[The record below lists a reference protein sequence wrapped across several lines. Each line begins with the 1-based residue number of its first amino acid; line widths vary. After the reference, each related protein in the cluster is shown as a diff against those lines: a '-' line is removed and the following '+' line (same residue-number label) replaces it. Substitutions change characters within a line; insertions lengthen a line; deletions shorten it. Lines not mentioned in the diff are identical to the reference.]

1 MALGREMDQHA
12 PIAASDDDVGIQ
24 FEIVLV
30 DPDDAARRALHL
42 VLSGQRHRVRSYD
55 SPAALAEDPKA
66 VEADWLIVS
75 VRAGAQSLAAVGRLR
90 FRGWRGR
97 LAVIADAAA
106 MPERD
111 GVMIAA
117 RDLILAHPVAPH
129 AWQIGLT
136 AAG

>member
-1 MALGREMDQHA
+1 MDHVA
-12 PIAASDDDVGIQ
+12 TNSPAAHGGDAVLAIA
-24 FEIVLV
+24 LV
-30 DPDDAARRALHL
+30 DPDDASRRALHL
-42 VLSGQRHRVRSYD
+42 LLSGQRHRVRSYD

-66 VEADWLIVS
+66 AEADWLILS
-75 VRAGAQSLAAVGRLR
+75 LRAGTESLAAVGRLR

-111 GVMIAA
+111 GLMIGS

-129 AWQIGLT
+129 TWRIGLSGP
-136 AAG
+136 A